1 MQSILRRRRSSA
13 SGSAR
18 GDAPFEIDMFVGAG
32 YGGVL
37 ALGIACSSDAIIDA
51 NVAILV
57 LPAILAI
64 ALIVLV
70 LIRAAV
76 AVLAHRLAG
85 GGEAI
90 ILGGRAILTDP
101 ATRALALVV
110 LVLVG
115 ALDRVVLTLSVA
127 VVNTLVAIL
136 ALPASLAIAL
146 IIVLMVGAPIAIH
159 ALGDAVHNAIVGVG
173 FTILPVPALRA
184 GALVVLVVVVLV
196 LARATV

>member
-1 MQSILRRRRSSA
+1 
-13 SGSAR
+13 
-18 GDAPFEIDMFVGAG
+18 MFVGAG

-64 ALIVLV
+64 ALVVLV

-101 ATRALALVV
+101 ATRALVALLKRAQVAIKRTPLVV
-110 LVLVG
+110 RNEGCEGVIHVREIDVRRRLL
-115 ALDRVVLTLSVA
+115 LLELCRHQL
-127 VVNTLVAIL
+127 
-136 ALPASLAIAL
+136 L
-146 IIVLMVGAPIAIH
+146 ISKLYII
-159 ALGDAVHNAIVGVG
+159 
-173 FTILPVPALRA
+173 
-184 GALVVLVVVVLV
+184 
-196 LARATV
+196 